1 MTGRKCRRCRVV
13 RTSPAASP
21 ITALEGSTGALQEA
35 EAHHPLRPPLG
46 SGRACMDHA
55 LCLWQGHA
63 RVPRTAPAVCLLV
76 NLFSII

>member
-46 SGRACMDHA
+46 ALAAHAWITRSASGKDTPEFRA
-55 LCLWQGHA
+55 L
-63 RVPRTAPAVCLLV
+63 
-76 NLFSII
+76 NLPCVY